1 MGFDTSIDLGG
12 FAQTAFNAKE
22 ASKNRKFQERLSNTS
37 HQREVAD
44 LAAAGLNPALSAG
57 AGASTP
63 AGGAATA
70 GPMKLNLNPLEYIQQ
85 KAAIDETKSA
95 KALNE
100 GLNEKA
106 GADTNT
112 AKTAAELNKTETEV
126 LRQNLNMNK
135 PAEAQAEAMAEFYK
149 NNPKTTKALGIAER
163 IMPMAAQ
170 AMGVLAGGAIG
181 TSSLINAVKG
191 QKTSAK
197 KITTSKKMT
206 TSTPKQSE
214 KWAKKWPEVQ
224 VRGTRR

>member
-95 KALNE
+95 KSLNE
-100 GLNEKA
+100 RLAEKA
-106 GADTNT
+106 QADTNS
-112 AKTAAELNKTETEV
+112 AKQATLKTIAD
-126 LRQNLNMNK
+126 RK
-135 PAEAQAEAMAEFYK
+135 
-149 NNPKTTKALGIAER
+149 IAEIQADLLR
-163 IMPMAAQ
+163 PEQIQANTMEEMYKIHPSAAIM
-170 AMGVLAGGAIG
+170 GAIG
-181 TSSLINAVKG
+181 G
-191 QKTSAK
+191 
-197 KITTSKKMT
+197 KIAGVS
-206 TSTPKQSE
+206 
-214 KWAKKWPEVQ
+214 
-224 VRGTRR
+224 

>member
-1 MGFDTSIDLGG
+1 MAFNTSIDIGG
-12 FAQTAFNAKE
+12 FAQTAFNARE
-22 ASKNRKFQERLSNTS
+22 ASKNRRFQETMSNTA

-70 GPMKLNLNPLEYIQQ
+70 GPMQINLNPLEYIQQ

-100 GLNEKA
+100 GLNDKA
-106 GADTNT
+106 QADTNA
-112 AKTAAELNKTETEV
+112 AKTAAEKNKTETKV
-126 LRQNLNMNK
+126 LEQNLNMNK

-149 NNPKTTKALGIAER
+149 NNPKTTKALGIAEK

-170 AMGVLAGGAIG
+170 AMGVVAGGALG

-197 KITTSKKMT
+197 KMT
-206 TSTPKQSE
+206 TSNNWPK
-214 KWAKKWPEVQ
+214 VQ
-224 VRGTRR
+224 VRGGRK